1 MCVCV
6 CVCVCE
12 KSLQSCSTL
21 CNPMDCS
28 PPGSS
33 VPGILQ
39 TRITEVGCHALL
51 QGIFPAQGLK
61 PYLLCLLHWQASSL
75 PLVPPGK
82 PPKAISC
89 KYFLV
94 SARLWDG
101 MCRIFPLT
109 VITILRPTN
118 RGLHL
123 LGKIL
128 LKSEF
133 NISHTYPRTLMF
145 VSKTDTT
152 TSLSKLTSLKTFLT
166 ASSNSLVLFNT

>member
-6 CVCVCE
+6 CLCEVASVVC
-12 KSLQSCSTL
+12 SIL
-21 CNPMDCS
+21 CNAMDS
-28 PPGSS
+28 RPPGSS

-39 TRITEVGCHALL
+39 TRITGVGCHALL

-82 PPKAISC
+82 PQKAISC

-94 SARLWDG
+94 LARPLDG

-109 VITILRPTN
+109 IITILRPTN

-133 NISHTYPRTLMF
+133 NTSENILCLVMITNTKLIIYLQFLLHSADYIHYLC
-145 VSKTDTT
+145 KTP
-152 TSLSKLTSLKTFLT
+152 
-166 ASSNSLVLFNT
+166 

>member
-1 MCVCV
+1 M
-6 CVCVCE
+6 CVCE

-39 TRITEVGCHALL
+39 TRITEVCCHALL

-133 NISHTYPRTLMF
+133 NTSENILCLVMITNTKLIIYLQFLLHYADYIHYLC
-145 VSKTDTT
+145 KTP
-152 TSLSKLTSLKTFLT
+152 
-166 ASSNSLVLFNT
+166 

>member
-1 MCVCV
+1 MCM
-6 CVCVCE
+6 CVCE

-39 TRITEVGCHALL
+39 TRINGVGCHALL
-51 QGIFPAQGLK
+51 PGIFPAQGLK

-82 PPKAISC
+82 PQKAISC

-109 VITILRPTN
+109 IITILRPTN

-133 NISHTYPRTLMF
+133 NTSENILCLVMITNTKLILYLQFLLHYADYIHYLC
-145 VSKTDTT
+145 KTP
-152 TSLSKLTSLKTFLT
+152 
-166 ASSNSLVLFNT
+166 

>member
-1 MCVCV
+1 M

-133 NISHTYPRTLMF
+133 NTSENILCLVMITNTKLIIYLQFLLHYADYIHYLC
-145 VSKTDTT
+145 KTP
-152 TSLSKLTSLKTFLT
+152 
-166 ASSNSLVLFNT
+166 